1 MSEVKTEKLSPRVTS
16 LQLGDSGDTFTVP
29 SGATL
34 DIASGATIDAT
45 GATITGWP
53 AAVDNTPSF
62 CGKLSSDTSITSA
75 TWTKLAFDAEDW
87 DSDGAFDTTTNPGR
101 FTVPSGEGGNY
112 VFHGGA
118 GGFTG
123 GSGYE
128 LMYLSIYK
136 NGSSQTNGGRGH
148 QWMAVPSGG
157 TGWDVYSQLTAT
169 MPLVAGDYVELYVY
183 QNLSTS
189 DTVAG
194 LTYFSGFKLAGV

>member
-1 MSEVKTEKLSPRVTS
+1 MSSLLKTNSISAATGS
-16 LQLGDSGDTFTVP
+16 TVSIP
-29 SGATL
+29 SGTTL
-34 DIASGATIDAT
+34 DIASGATIANSGTAT
-45 GATITGWP
+45 GFAS
-53 AAVDNTPSF
+53 DNTPSF

-75 TWTKLAFDAEDW
+75 TWTKLAFNAEDW
-87 DSDGAFDTTTNPGR
+87 DSNGAFDTTTNYGR

-128 LMYLSIYK
+128 LMYLAIYK
-136 NGSSQTNGGRGH
+136 NGSVQTNNGRGH
-148 QWMAVPSGG
+148 QWMVVPSGG
-157 TGWDVYSQLTAT
+157 TGWDVYSQLTAA

-189 DTVAG
+189 NTVAG